1 MLAGREDMRAF
12 NPERGR
18 PPTFLVDDSHHQ
30 RGGGLGDNRQMAYD
44 KKKAERY
51 FNWQAL
57 KEAVE
62 RMKPELGAA
71 SEATHKHGADDTPN
85 DSDLD
90 RTVALGYLVESLE
103 GLCGPHLWVLNEIS
117 SALYEMHAADGEEG
131 EETPRR
137 HTH

>member
-1 MLAGREDMRAF
+1 
-12 NPERGR
+12 
-18 PPTFLVDDSHHQ
+18 
-30 RGGGLGDNRQMAYD
+30 MADD
-44 KKKAERY
+44 KKKAERH

-71 SEATHKHGADDTPN
+71 SEATHKHGADDTPD
-85 DSDLD
+85 DSDFD

-117 SALYEMHAADGEEG
+117 RALYEMHAADGEHG
-131 EETPRR
+131 EEKPRH

>member
-1 MLAGREDMRAF
+1 M
-12 NPERGR
+12 P
-18 PPTFLVDDSHHQ
+18 VDIVAPVGVVVVWEKID
-30 RGGGLGDNRQMAYD
+30 QMADD
-44 KKKAERY
+44 KKKAERH

-117 SALYEMHAADGEEG
+117 SALYEMHAADGEHG
-131 EETPRR
+131 EEKPRH

>member
-1 MLAGREDMRAF
+1 MEHRAENHLLAPAPRLGAGWF
-12 NPERGR
+12 
-18 PPTFLVDDSHHQ
+18 
-30 RGGGLGDNRQMAYD
+30 GLGDNRQMAD
-44 KKKAERY
+44 DEKKAERH
-51 FNWQAL
+51 FNWQVL

-117 SALYEMHAADGEEG
+117 SALCEMHAADGEEG
-131 EETPRR
+131 EETPRLDLGS
-137 HTH
+137 

>member
-1 MLAGREDMRAF
+1 MVVEAASGVSADIVA
-12 NPERGR
+12 PVG
-18 PPTFLVDDSHHQ
+18 VVVV
-30 RGGGLGDNRQMAYD
+30 LGDNRQMADD
-44 KKKAERY
+44 KKKAERH

-71 SEATHKHGADDTPN
+71 SEATHKHGAGDTPDDT
-85 DSDLD
+85 DFD

-117 SALYEMHAADGEEG
+117 SALYEMHAADGEHG
-131 EETPRR
+131 EEKPRH